1 MIPDPV
7 KRSIPAKCET
17 DDLDNAIRVAENVI
31 VPKPKDLEAPGLEPF
46 RPSLIML
53 IRSSVLST
61 VDFDNEAFSK
71 TDEIDNIWSDRG
83 LPPEAI
89 AVELFPA

>member
-1 MIPDPV
+1 
-7 KRSIPAKCET
+7 
-17 DDLDNAIRVAENVI
+17 
-31 VPKPKDLEAPGLEPF
+31 
-46 RPSLIML
+46 ML

-71 TDEIDNIWSDRG
+71 TDEIDYIWSDRG